1 MSIVLIWAWGTWMC
15 GIAGMLD
22 ILWYSKE
29 IICLDSTES
38 ELTKKLEKS
47 WLKVII
53 WKDKYIP
60 KITDHIIYSEA
71 CFNSTEVL
79 QAKSFKRR
87 AKEQRF
93 IWNYF
98 DFLGEISKYFT
109 TIWVTWTNWKSTTT
123 AMLLNTAKTH
133 LAGLWLGILWALV
146 PDLDNNNFYVNT
158 DKKEEIKNIFD
169 YIFTGKWLDYSLIKK
184 NLFVLEACEYKRH
197 FLKLDIDRW
206 IITNIE
212 LDHTDYYKDLDDY
225 TLAFQQFTQKTKN
238 KVLTAAN
245 MSFWAKQ
252 SGVEESIKNKLVNTP
267 SKNFSFTHLFWQHNN
282 QNWSLVFKLIK
293 QLNPSINEIKLTD
306 TIQNFKWLR
315 RRLESLETTKN
326 GALVFSDYGHMSSSI
341 RFCHQALREKYPQK
355 KITAIFQPHQIN
367 RILRER
373 NDFQKSLK
381 LFDEVIIY
389 DIYAA
394 RENLAEQL
402 ENFKHLNIENANT
415 ISELWNIFAT
425 NCKWKYVEKIQEIKN
440 EINNG
445 NHNDI
450 FIIFSAWDLDFLL
463 REINK

>member
-1 MSIVLIWAWGTWMC
+1 MC
-15 GIAGMLD
+15 GIAWILQN
-22 ILWYSKE
+22 LWYWKQ

-38 ELTKKLEKS
+38 ELTKKLENL

-60 KITDHIIYSEA
+60 KVTDHIIYSEA
-71 CFNSTEVL
+71 CVNSNEVL
-79 QAKSFKRR
+79 QAKSFQRR

-98 DFLGEISKYFT
+98 DFLWEVSKYFT
-109 TIWVTWTNWKSTTT
+109 TVWITWTNWKSTSTSLAIYT
-123 AMLLNTAKTH
+123 AQAH
-133 LAGLWLGILWALV
+133 LQNFSLWILWALV
-146 PDLDNNNFYVNT
+146 PDLEHNNYFVNK
-158 DKKEEIKNIFD
+158 DKKNEIKNIFD

-184 NLFVLEACEYKRH
+184 NLFILEACEYKRH

-225 TLAFQQFTQKTKN
+225 SLAFQQFTQKTKN
-238 KVLTAAN
+238 KVITTNLSLWDEWN
-245 MSFWAKQ
+245 ESWQ
-252 SGVEESIKNKLVNTP
+252 SIKHKLVNTTT
-267 SKNFSFTHLFWQHNN
+267 KNFSFTHLFWQHNN
-282 QNWSLVFKLIK
+282 QNWTLVFELIK

-315 RRLESLETTKN
+315 RRLELLETTKN

-381 LFDEVIIY
+381 LYDNIIIY

-415 ISELWNIFAT
+415 ISELWNIFAK
-425 NCKWKYVEKIQEIKN
+425 NCGWMYVEEIQKIKDEINKWKN
-440 EINNG
+440 D
-445 NHNDI
+445 DI
-450 FIIFSAWDLDFLL
+450 FIILSAWDLDFKTRNIL
-463 REINK
+463 I